1 MVDSGPRGGGLRAA
15 ELAQA
20 ATALRAELGGWC
32 VRDVA
37 RIADSDDLLLVC
49 AAPEGAA
56 AAGSAARRFLHIAPG
71 GSRSRVCTT
80 ERRFGR
86 ERMASGP
93 QLDALRKA
101 LADAVV
107 TEFTHPAGERRLTI
121 GLRTVDG
128 RALALHVEL
137 FGPRGLWALCDANGT
152 VLEISRVVE
161 TGVRRLAAGSAY
173 APPPPADA
181 APADAASRFAAP
193 VLAAI
198 DAHFTSLDMAVDA
211 QEAAQRVHRA
221 LQRAIARAAQKAAGL
236 RAQLDSA
243 REAPRIRHE
252 ADMLLAWARRIP
264 RGADHVEVPDGEA
277 EGGFLRIELDPALPA
292 VPQAQAR
299 YERARRLED
308 AMTVTAGR
316 LAAVEA
322 EHAMLLELQRDL
334 GTEPCA
340 ADLERLAPRLAAAGI
355 AAGPA
360 ARPAPTVRKQA
371 REEDTR
377 FRRYTSAEGYPVYVG
392 KDNRSN
398 DELTCRFARGND
410 VWLHV
415 GGGRPGSH
423 VVVRLPKGKTAS
435 LETLL
440 DAATLAIH
448 FSKARGQ
455 DRVDVIY
462 TFAKHVRKPRGS
474 PPGTAVPVDPR
485 TLTVRVEPARLQ
497 RLLGG
502 DGSGAADPG

>member
-1 MVDSGPRGGGLRAA
+1 MVEAGPRGGGLRAA

-20 ATALRAELGGWC
+20 VSALRAALDGWC

-37 RIADSDDLLLVC
+37 RITDGDDLLLVC
-49 AAPEGAA
+49 AAPEGAVA
-56 AAGSAARRFLHIAPG
+56 PAKRFLHIAPG
-71 GSRSRVCTT
+71 GNRARVCTT

-107 TEFTHPAGERRLTI
+107 TGFEHPAGERRMTI
-121 GLRTVDG
+121 GLRTQDG
-128 RALALHVEL
+128 RELALHVEL
-137 FGPRGLWALCDANGT
+137 FGPRGLWALCDTTGT

-161 TGVRRLAAGSAY
+161 TAVRRLAPGSAY
-173 APPPPADA
+173 APPPPADGSR
-181 APADAASRFAAP
+181 APEASRFQEP

-198 DAHFTSLDMAVDA
+198 DAHFSALDVAADTDA
-211 QEAAQRVHRA
+211 AAARILRG
-221 LQRAIARAAQKAAGL
+221 LDRAIARARQKADGM
-236 RAQLDSA
+236 RAQLEGA

-252 ADMLLAWARRIP
+252 ADLLLAWARRIP
-264 RGADHVEVPDGEA
+264 RGADHVEVPDGDA

-308 AMTVTAGR
+308 AMAVTTAR
-316 LAAVEA
+316 LTAAEA
-322 EHAMLLELQRDL
+322 EHATLLDLQREL
-334 GTEPCA
+334 GKAPDA
-340 ADLERLAPRLAAAGI
+340 AELERLGPRLAQAGI
-355 AAGPA
+355 ATGPVVQH
-360 ARPAPTVRKQA
+360 APRARKQA
-371 REEDTR
+371 RGEDTR
-377 FRRYTSAEGYPVYVG
+377 FRRYTSAEGYPVFVG

-474 PPGTAVPVDPR
+474 PPGAVVPVDPR
-485 TLTVRVEPARLQ
+485 TLTVRVEPERLQ
-497 RLLGG
+497 RLLAG
-502 DGSGAADPG
+502 DVGNAADPG